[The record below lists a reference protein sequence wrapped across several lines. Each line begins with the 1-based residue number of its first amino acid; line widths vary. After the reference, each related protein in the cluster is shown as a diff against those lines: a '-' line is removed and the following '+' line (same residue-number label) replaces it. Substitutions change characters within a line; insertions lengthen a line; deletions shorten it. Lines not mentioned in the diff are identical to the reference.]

1 MSVQYRPLG
10 MVKEM
15 LELIG
20 IEVTYAYE
28 DLIFIHHNHFLLQFG
43 KVGEILFYSA
53 NVATTE
59 DEAQQL
65 FTAVQ
70 TAASGKGITLLRRG
84 PYQLTADADENMS
97 LHFLDDAP
105 QPPE

>member
-1 MSVQYRPLG
+1 MGVQYRPLG
-10 MVKEM
+10 MIKET
-15 LELIG
+15 LEQIG

-28 DLIFIHHNHFLLQFG
+28 DLIFIQHNHFLLQFG

-53 NVATTE
+53 NVAATE
-59 DEAQQL
+59 AEAQQF

-70 TAASGKGITLLRRG
+70 AAVSGKGITLLRRG
-84 PYQLTADADENMS
+84 PYQLTADADENLS

-105 QPPE
+105 PQHQ